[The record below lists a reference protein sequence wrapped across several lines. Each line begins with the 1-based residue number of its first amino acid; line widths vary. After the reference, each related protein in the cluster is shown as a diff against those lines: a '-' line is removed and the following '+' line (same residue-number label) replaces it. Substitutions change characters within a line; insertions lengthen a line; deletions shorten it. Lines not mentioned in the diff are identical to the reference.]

1 MSASNSHLLKA
12 MYKSTGWGAT
22 EHVCSKPVCELREA
36 MKLKFTEDVIKGERL
51 VCFNSEGQMRSTY
64 ADMHFLLL
72 HFRLRLQTVWGGWVY
87 LATCLFF
94 FFPVQIASLK
104 TSAFAENWHC
114 HFTLTLCRKITPR
127 GNWLWS
133 LMECPLKMGKK
144 KKREKYNQ
152 ALRVEK
158 IKCWRSSSHAYA
170 EYVHKRMLM
179 GLNAAVLCCRE
190 LESSQ
195 RKGYMLI

>member
-12 MYKSTGWGAT
+12 MYKSTRWRAT
-22 EHVCSKPVCELREA
+22 EHVCSNPVCELKEA

-51 VCFNSEGQMRSTY
+51 VCFNSEGQMKSTY

-72 HFRLRLQTVWGGWVY
+72 HFRLCLQTVWGGWVY

-94 FFPVQIASLK
+94 SPVQIASLK
-104 TSAFAENWHC
+104 ASAFAENWHC
-114 HFTLTLCRKITPR
+114 HFILSLCRKITPR

-144 KKREKYNQ
+144 KREEYNQ

-158 IKCWRSSSHAYA
+158 IKCWRSSRNAYA
-170 EYVHKRMLM
+170 EHVHKRMLM
-179 GLNAAVLCCRE
+179 GLNAAALRCRE
-190 LESSQ
+190 LGSSQ
-195 RKGYMLI
+195 RKGCMLI